1 MESPIQAQ
9 PIPLYETLTLTPLS
23 PSPTAT
29 PIRSPQSDPLE
40 PYTVFRNEISL
51 AAVNSTAAESAAPDF
66 FSLDVGGG
74 DDEELELKTPAN
86 GGAKGKRKALVE
98 TDNLP
103 KPKLE
108 SVWFRGN
115 SKFRSPMLQLHKVSS
130 YLMVA
135 DAEIVDFCDFLSP
148 TQEEQASRAEA
159 VRCVFNVI
167 KYIWP
172 NCKVEVFGS
181 FRTGLYLPTSD
192 IDVVILGSGI
202 KNPQI
207 GLNALSRAL
216 SQKGVAK
223 KIQVIAKARVPIV
236 KFIEKRSG
244 VSFDLSFDV
253 NGGPIAAEFIKN
265 AISKWPPLRPLCL
278 ILKVFLQQR
287 DLNEVY
293 SGGIGSYALL
303 AMLMA
308 MLQNLR
314 DCQASRELN
323 LGLLLFGFGKQIHF
337 FDFYGRKLN
346 TTNVGVSCKG
356 IGTFFSKHTKGF
368 INNGRPFLI
377 AIEDPQAPE
386 NDIGKNSFNY
396 FQIRSAFAMA
406 FTTLTNPKTI
416 LSLGPNRSILG
427 TIIRPDPVL
436 LERKGG
442 KNGEVTFSSLL
453 PGAGEPLQSNYGQ
466 QEILCN
472 WQLGDEEEALPR
484 GGGVAG
490 DGSACSSGKKR
501 KVSSKEK
508 PGRKKLKENGDI
520 GKVRHDESGSKKE
533 KSAKKKQRWRKNDSA
548 KGFGSHVAQLP
559 PLQNAL
565 EGNIPLE
572 TGLLKGLFM
581 LNLSRNGLH
590 GEIPNT
596 IGKNECFLSFNN
608 LSGQIPAPI
617 NFLDLSS
624 VIYDLVLQQPE

>member
-1 MESPIQAQ
+1 MESPVQAQ
-9 PIPLYETLTLTPLS
+9 AIPLYETLTLTPLS

-29 PIRSPQSDPLE
+29 PIRSPLSDPLQ
-40 PYTVFRNEISL
+40 PYSVFRNEISL
-51 AAVNSTAAESAAPDF
+51 SAFNSAAAAESAAVDF
-66 FSLDVGGG
+66 FSLDVGSG
-74 DDEELELKTPAN
+74 DEELELKTPVN
-86 GGAKGKRKALVE
+86 GEAKGKRKAEVE
-98 TDNLP
+98 TENLP
-103 KPKLE
+103 KPMTE
-108 SVWFRGN
+108 SVWFRGD
-115 SKFRSPMLQLHKVSS
+115 SKFRSPMLQLHK
-130 YLMVA
+130 
-135 DAEIVDFCDFLSP
+135 EIVDFCDFLSP

-159 VRCVFNVI
+159 VRCVFDVI

-192 IDVVILGSGI
+192 IDVVILDSGL
-202 KNPQI
+202 KSPQI

-236 KFIEKRSG
+236 KFVEKRSG
-244 VSFDLSFDV
+244 VAFDISFDV

-265 AISKWPPLRPLCL
+265 AISKWPELRPLCL

-287 DLNEVY
+287 ELNEVY
-293 SGGIGSYALL
+293 SGGISSYALL

-308 MLQNLR
+308 MLQNHR
-314 DCQASRELN
+314 ECQASLERN
-323 LGLLLFGFGKQIHF
+323 LGLLLIHF

-356 IGTFFSKHTKGF
+356 TGTFFSKRTKGF
-368 INNGRPFLI
+368 MNNGRPFLI

-466 QEILCN
+466 QEIMCN
-472 WQLGDEEEALPR
+472 WQLDDEEEALTR
-484 GGGVAG
+484 GGGHAG
-490 DGSACSSGKKR
+490 DGSAHSSGKKR
-501 KVSSKEK
+501 KASSKEK
-508 PGRKKLKENGDI
+508 SRKKKSKENGDI
-520 GKVRHDESGSKKE
+520 GKVRHDDSGSKKE
-533 KSAKKKQRWRKNDSA
+533 KSTKKKQRWRKNDS
-548 KGFGSHVAQLP
+548 S
-559 PLQNAL
+559 
-565 EGNIPLE
+565 
-572 TGLLKGLFM
+572 KGLA
-581 LNLSRNGLH
+581 SHAAG
-590 GEIPNT
+590 
-596 IGKNECFLSFNN
+596 
-608 LSGQIPAPI
+608 
-617 NFLDLSS
+617 SS
-624 VIYDLVLQQPE
+624 

>member
-1 MESPIQAQ
+1 MESPVQAQ
-9 PIPLYETLTLTPLS
+9 AIPLYETLTLTPLS

-29 PIRSPQSDPLE
+29 PIRSPLSDPLQ
-40 PYTVFRNEISL
+40 PYSVFRNEISL
-51 AAVNSTAAESAAPDF
+51 SAFNSAAAAESAAVDF
-66 FSLDVGGG
+66 FSLDVGSG
-74 DDEELELKTPAN
+74 DEELVLKTPVN
-86 GGAKGKRKALVE
+86 GEAKGKRKAEVE
-98 TDNLP
+98 TENLP
-103 KPKLE
+103 KPMTE
-108 SVWFRGN
+108 SVWFRGD
-115 SKFRSPMLQLHKVSS
+115 SKFRSPMLQLHK
-130 YLMVA
+130 
-135 DAEIVDFCDFLSP
+135 EIVDFCDFLSP

-159 VRCVFNVI
+159 VRCVFDVI

-192 IDVVILGSGI
+192 IDVVILGSGL
-202 KNPQI
+202 KSPQI

-236 KFIEKRSG
+236 KFVEKRSG
-244 VSFDLSFDV
+244 VAFDISFDV

-265 AISKWPPLRPLCL
+265 AISKWPELRPLCL

-287 DLNEVY
+287 ELNEVY
-293 SGGIGSYALL
+293 SGGISSYALL

-308 MLQNLR
+308 MLQNHR
-314 DCQASRELN
+314 ECQASLERN
-323 LGLLLFGFGKQIHF
+323 LGLLLIHF

-356 IGTFFSKHTKGF
+356 TGTFFSKRTKGF
-368 INNGRPFLI
+368 MNNGRPFLI

-472 WQLGDEEEALPR
+472 WQLDDEEEALPR
-484 GGGVAG
+484 GGGHAG
-490 DGSACSSGKKR
+490 DGSAHSSGKKR
-501 KVSSKEK
+501 KASSKEK
-508 PGRKKLKENGDI
+508 SRKKKSKENGDI

-533 KSAKKKQRWRKNDSA
+533 KSTKKKQRWRKNDSS
-548 KGFGSHVAQLP
+548 KGFASHAAGS
-559 PLQNAL
+559 
-565 EGNIPLE
+565 
-572 TGLLKGLFM
+572 
-581 LNLSRNGLH
+581 S
-590 GEIPNT
+590 
-596 IGKNECFLSFNN
+596 
-608 LSGQIPAPI
+608 
-617 NFLDLSS
+617 
-624 VIYDLVLQQPE
+624 

>member
-1 MESPIQAQ
+1 MESPVQAQ
-9 PIPLYETLTLTPLS
+9 AIPLYETLTLTPLS

-29 PIRSPQSDPLE
+29 PIRSPLSDPLQ
-40 PYTVFRNEISL
+40 PYSVFRNEISL
-51 AAVNSTAAESAAPDF
+51 SAFNSAAAVESAAVDF
-66 FSLDVGGG
+66 FSLDVGSG
-74 DDEELELKTPAN
+74 DEELVLKTPVN
-86 GGAKGKRKALVE
+86 GEAKGKRKAEVE
-98 TDNLP
+98 TENLP
-103 KPKLE
+103 KPMTE
-108 SVWFRGN
+108 SVWFRGD
-115 SKFRSPMLQLHKVSS
+115 SKFRSPMLQLHK
-130 YLMVA
+130 
-135 DAEIVDFCDFLSP
+135 EIVDFCDFLSP

-159 VRCVFNVI
+159 VRCVFDVI

-192 IDVVILGSGI
+192 IDVVILGSGL
-202 KNPQI
+202 KSPQI

-236 KFIEKRSG
+236 KFVEKRSG
-244 VSFDLSFDV
+244 VAFDISFDV

-265 AISKWPPLRPLCL
+265 AISKWPELRPLCL

-287 DLNEVY
+287 ELNEVY
-293 SGGIGSYALL
+293 SGGISSYALL

-308 MLQNLR
+308 MLQNHR
-314 DCQASRELN
+314 ECQASLERN
-323 LGLLLFGFGKQIHF
+323 LGLLLIHF

-356 IGTFFSKHTKGF
+356 TGTFFSKRTKGF
-368 INNGRPFLI
+368 MNNGRPFLI

-466 QEILCN
+466 QEIMCN
-472 WQLGDEEEALPR
+472 WQLDDEEEALPR
-484 GGGVAG
+484 GGGHAG
-490 DGSACSSGKKR
+490 DGSAHSSGKKR
-501 KVSSKEK
+501 KASSKEK
-508 PGRKKLKENGDI
+508 SRKKKSKENGDI
-520 GKVRHDESGSKKE
+520 GKVRHDDSSSKKE
-533 KSAKKKQRWRKNDSA
+533 KSTKKKQRWRKNDSS
-548 KGFGSHVAQLP
+548 KGFASHAAGS
-559 PLQNAL
+559 
-565 EGNIPLE
+565 
-572 TGLLKGLFM
+572 
-581 LNLSRNGLH
+581 S
-590 GEIPNT
+590 
-596 IGKNECFLSFNN
+596 
-608 LSGQIPAPI
+608 
-617 NFLDLSS
+617 
-624 VIYDLVLQQPE
+624 

>member
-1 MESPIQAQ
+1 MESPVQAQ
-9 PIPLYETLTLTPLS
+9 AIPLYETLTLTPLS

-29 PIRSPQSDPLE
+29 PIRSPLSDPLQ
-40 PYTVFRNEISL
+40 PYSVFRNEISL
-51 AAVNSTAAESAAPDF
+51 SAFNSAAAAESAAVDF
-66 FSLDVGGG
+66 FSLDVGSG
-74 DDEELELKTPAN
+74 DEELELKTPVN
-86 GGAKGKRKALVE
+86 GEAKGKRKAEVE
-98 TDNLP
+98 TENLP
-103 KPKLE
+103 KPMTE
-108 SVWFRGN
+108 SVWFRGD
-115 SKFRSPMLQLHKVSS
+115 SKFRSPMLQLHK
-130 YLMVA
+130 
-135 DAEIVDFCDFLSP
+135 EIVDFCDFLSP

-159 VRCVFNVI
+159 VRCVFDVI

-192 IDVVILGSGI
+192 IDVVILDSGL
-202 KNPQI
+202 KSPQI

-236 KFIEKRSG
+236 KFVEKRSG
-244 VSFDLSFDV
+244 VSFDISFDV

-265 AISKWPPLRPLCL
+265 AISKWPELRPLCL

-287 DLNEVY
+287 ELNEVY
-293 SGGIGSYALL
+293 SGGISSYALL

-308 MLQNLR
+308 MLQSHR
-314 DCQASRELN
+314 ECQATLERN
-323 LGLLLFGFGKQIHF
+323 LGLLLIHF

-356 IGTFFSKHTKGF
+356 TGTFFSKRTKGF
-368 INNGRPFLI
+368 MNNGRPFLI

-472 WQLGDEEEALPR
+472 WQLDDEEEALPR
-484 GGGVAG
+484 GGGHAG
-490 DGSACSSGKKR
+490 DGSAHSSGKKR
-501 KVSSKEK
+501 KASSKEK
-508 PGRKKLKENGDI
+508 SRKKKSKENGDI

-533 KSAKKKQRWRKNDSA
+533 KSTKKKQRWRKNDSS
-548 KGFGSHVAQLP
+548 KGFASHAAGS
-559 PLQNAL
+559 
-565 EGNIPLE
+565 
-572 TGLLKGLFM
+572 
-581 LNLSRNGLH
+581 S
-590 GEIPNT
+590 
-596 IGKNECFLSFNN
+596 
-608 LSGQIPAPI
+608 
-617 NFLDLSS
+617 
-624 VIYDLVLQQPE
+624 

>member
-1 MESPIQAQ
+1 MESPVQAQ
-9 PIPLYETLTLTPLS
+9 AIPLYETLTLTPLS

-29 PIRSPQSDPLE
+29 PIRSPLSDPLQ
-40 PYTVFRNEISL
+40 PYSVFRNEISL
-51 AAVNSTAAESAAPDF
+51 SAFNSAAAVESAAVDF
-66 FSLDVGGG
+66 FSLDVGSG
-74 DDEELELKTPAN
+74 DEELVLKTPVN
-86 GGAKGKRKALVE
+86 GEAKGKRKAEVE
-98 TDNLP
+98 TENLP
-103 KPKLE
+103 KPMTE
-108 SVWFRGN
+108 SVWFRGD
-115 SKFRSPMLQLHKVSS
+115 SKFRSPMLQLHK
-130 YLMVA
+130 
-135 DAEIVDFCDFLSP
+135 EIVDFCDFLSP

-159 VRCVFNVI
+159 VRCVFDVI

-192 IDVVILGSGI
+192 IDVVILDSGL
-202 KNPQI
+202 KSPQI

-236 KFIEKRSG
+236 KFVEKRSG
-244 VSFDLSFDV
+244 VAFDISFDV

-265 AISKWPPLRPLCL
+265 AISKWPELRPLCL

-287 DLNEVY
+287 ELNEVY
-293 SGGIGSYALL
+293 SGGISSYALL

-308 MLQNLR
+308 MLQNHR
-314 DCQASRELN
+314 ECQASLERN
-323 LGLLLFGFGKQIHF
+323 LGLLLIHF

-356 IGTFFSKHTKGF
+356 TGTFFSKRTKGF
-368 INNGRPFLI
+368 MNNGRPFLI

-466 QEILCN
+466 QEIMCN
-472 WQLGDEEEALPR
+472 WQLDDEEEALPR
-484 GGGVAG
+484 GGGHAG
-490 DGSACSSGKKR
+490 DGSAHSSGKKR
-501 KVSSKEK
+501 KASSKEK
-508 PGRKKLKENGDI
+508 SRKKKSKENGDI

-533 KSAKKKQRWRKNDSA
+533 KSTKKKQRWRKNDS
-548 KGFGSHVAQLP
+548 S
-559 PLQNAL
+559 
-565 EGNIPLE
+565 
-572 TGLLKGLFM
+572 KGLA
-581 LNLSRNGLH
+581 SHAAG
-590 GEIPNT
+590 
-596 IGKNECFLSFNN
+596 
-608 LSGQIPAPI
+608 
-617 NFLDLSS
+617 SS
-624 VIYDLVLQQPE
+624 